1 MAKCIKYNNT
11 KIEKHYR
18 HIFKS
23 DKYVMELLE
32 EFNLTDKMQ
41 WNETKM
47 AYYSKGKGL
56 YEFGTPISLL
66 KYKPLTFIE
75 KIRFGISIIKIKL
88 IKNYK
93 KLEKITAEEW
103 IKKNCG
109 EAVYEKIWEPLL
121 ITKFGNQK
129 NEVSMAWLW
138 GKINLRSSSSTA
150 NGEKLG
156 YLDGSF
162 EVLTKK
168 IETFLAENNCKFKMH
183 TNVTQ
188 VLKEGEKYIVKTDSN
203 EEKYDF
209 VISTVSYD
217 ISRKILKE
225 VLTDEE
231 SRKMKALKYTSAKT
245 LLMYS
250 KKQLTPFYWINIG
263 DTQIPFGGI
272 IEHTNMINSEK
283 YNGTHIIYISNYM
296 DKSDKLYQLD
306 AKQLFDVY
314 YKDLKKMNNHLEKE
328 DILQVQCFEE
338 EYAQP
343 IITTNYS
350 NKILDVQLEEKGIYM
365 ANMAQIY
372 PEDRGI
378 NYAIKMGY
386 EVAQKIIN
394 NKEVNK

>member
-168 IETFLAENNCKFKMH
+168 IETFLVENNCKFKMH

-296 DKSDKLYQLD
+296 DKSDKLYQLT

-394 NKEVNK
+394 NK

>member
-18 HIFKS
+18 HIFRS
-23 DKYVMELLE
+23 DKYVMELLG

-75 KIRFGISIIKIKL
+75 KIKFGISIIKIKL

-168 IETFLAENNCKFKMH
+168 IETFLVENNCKFKMH

-188 VLKEGEKYIVKTDSN
+188 VLKEGEKYIVKADSN

-306 AKQLFDVY
+306 AEQLFDVY

-350 NKILDVQLEEKGIYM
+350 NKVLDVQLEEKRIYM

>member
-18 HIFKS
+18 HIFRS
-23 DKYVMELLE
+23 DKYVMELLG

-75 KIRFGISIIKIKL
+75 KIKFGISIIKIKL

-168 IETFLAENNCKFKMH
+168 IETFLVENNCKFKMH

-306 AKQLFDVY
+306 AEQLFDVY

-350 NKILDVQLEEKGIYM
+350 NKVLDVQLEEKGIYM